1 MYDDDKKRVGHN
13 DTDFAAYGLSDLA
26 STLRKSDPVD
36 KTPASTPLVDHLA
49 VIGYRS
55 IGVSTED
62 LTSFIEA
69 FASLRAMRV
78 KGVGH
83 SQYSIAQGQKFESF
97 TTADTIREL
106 IEELADAS
114 NYIDFL
120 AIKLLNIQHT
130 IDLVLPDCE

>member
-1 MYDDDKKRVGHN
+1 MGTDG
-13 DTDFAAYGLSDLA
+13 TDFAYFGLSHLGNQ
-26 STLRKSDPVD
+26 LREGDS
-36 KTPASTPLVDHLA
+36 SNMSNSNPLVDHLA
-49 VIGYRS
+49 VVGYRAG
-55 IGVSTED
+55 GVSTED
-62 LTSFIEA
+62 LTSFIES
-69 FASLRAMRV
+69 FASLRANRV

-83 SQYSIAQGQKFESF
+83 DQYAIAQGQKFESF

>member
-1 MYDDDKKRVGHN
+1 MYDDDRERVGHN
-13 DTDFAAYGLSDLA
+13 VTDFAAYGLSHLA
-26 STLRKSDPVD
+26 PGQDESDD
-36 KTPASTPLVDHLA
+36 TNTPTTNPLVDHAA
-49 VIGYRS
+49 VTGYRTM
-55 IGVSTED
+55 GVSTED
-62 LTSFIEA
+62 LTSFIES

-83 SQYSIAQGQKFESF
+83 DQYSHAKGQKFESF
-97 TTADTIREL
+97 TTSDTIREL

-130 IDLVLPDCE
+130 IDLVLPDCD

>member
-1 MYDDDKKRVGHN
+1 MYDNDRERVGHN
-13 DTDFAAYGLSDLA
+13 VTDFAAYGLSHLA
-26 STLRKSDPVD
+26 AGQNDTTDTH
-36 KTPASTPLVDHLA
+36 TPTTNPLVDHAA
-49 VIGYRS
+49 VTGYRAL
-55 IGVSTED
+55 GVSTED
-62 LTSFIEA
+62 LTSFIES

-83 SQYSIAQGQKFESF
+83 EQYSHAKGQKFESF
-97 TTADTIREL
+97 STSDTIREL